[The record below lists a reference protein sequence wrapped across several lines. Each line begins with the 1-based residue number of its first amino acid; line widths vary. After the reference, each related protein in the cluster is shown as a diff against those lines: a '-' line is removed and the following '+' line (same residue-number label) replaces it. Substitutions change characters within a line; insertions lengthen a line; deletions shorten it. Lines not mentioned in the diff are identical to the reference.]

1 MNPNCGGVLL
11 GQVPAEK
18 PHRVLVDPTG
28 SPLTTSLK
36 AAEQQRRARLAAAVS
51 AAGAPLF
58 PYVDVPPVW
67 ADEPPGR
74 ALFDVLA
81 GTDPA
86 ALDDFD
92 LVELLKATGR
102 AAANVEAMQ
111 VRVLAE
117 LARRPRYARCAGD
130 PGGRHEHDSARAAA
144 DEASAAMQWTP
155 RYADSK
161 VNDALNLAEK
171 LPATLRALH
180 EGRIDAYRAR
190 VIAEETVPL
199 ADRPGLLAEVEA
211 KLLGTAGAKTGP
223 QVRAHAKKVV
233 LAVAPEV
240 AEQRRKKA
248 RRSRG
253 VDKPYECGNGMGQ
266 LGITGPIE
274 GLAAFWLA
282 VDAAAR
288 ARHTAASKATSTTG
302 AGDAG
307 NPSTAEPAHG
317 AAGAAEMAR
326 ADVGKTLD
334 QLRFDVLA
342 DLGWSALQAG
352 HLGCCSDNCGTSQ
365 RLGTRHGKPAQINV
379 TVPLS
384 TLLGASELPGELH
397 GFGPIT
403 AHTARTIA
411 ADGTWRRL
419 LTDPAT
425 GALLDYGRTTYTPP
439 QPLREHVIAR
449 DRTCRFPPCDIDADR
464 ADIDHST
471 PAADGGHTSELNT
484 GPLHRRHHNSKT
496 LHAWRL
502 RQDQPGHY
510 LWISP
515 ANHIYEIEP
524 ETIDLTLEFDQYEH
538 QPTLPTDPDPPPF

>member
-1 MNPNCGGVLL
+1 MD
-11 GQVPAEK
+11 
-18 PHRVLVDPTG
+18 HRGLVDPTG

-36 AAEQQRRARLAAAVS
+36 AAEEQARARVAAAVS
-51 AAGAPLF
+51 ISGEPLF
-58 PYVDVPPVW
+58 EVDVPPAW

-86 ALDDFD
+86 DLDDFE

-102 AAANVEAMQ
+102 LAAKVEALQ

-130 PGGRHEHDSARAAA
+130 PGGRHEHDSAGAAA
-144 DEASAAMQWTP
+144 DEAAAAMHWTP
-155 RYADSK
+155 SFADGK
-161 VNDALNLAEK
+161 VRDALTLVER
-171 LPATLRALH
+171 LPATLAAL
-180 EGRIDAYRAR
+180 EAGQIDGYRAR
-190 VIAEETVPL
+190 VIAEETSPL

-211 KLLGTAGAKTGP
+211 SILGKAGSKTGP
-223 QVRAHAKKVV
+223 QVRAHAKKTV
-233 LAVAPEV
+233 LAMAPEV
-240 AEQRRKKA
+240 AEQRRKNAK
-248 RRSRG
+248 RSRG
-253 VDKPYECGNGMGQ
+253 VDKPVECGNGMGH

-288 ARHTAASKATSTTG
+288 ARHTAAAKVNTNSG

-307 NPSTAEPAHG
+307 TASAADEA
-317 AAGAAEMAR
+317 AAGASRNRGDEIAR

-342 DLGWSALQAG
+342 DLGFAALQAG
-352 HLGCCSDNCGTSQ
+352 HLGCCNPECSGLSQ
-365 RLGTRHGKPAQINV
+365 RLGTRHGRAVNINI
-379 TVPLS
+379 TVPVT
-384 TLLGASELPGELH
+384 TLLGTSDLPGELH

-403 AHTARTIA
+403 AEAARALA

-425 GALLDYGRTTYTPP
+425 GTLLDYGRNTYPPP
-439 QPLREHVIAR
+439 QTLREHITAR

-464 ADIDHST
+464 ADIDHTT
-471 PAADGGHTSELNT
+471 PASDGGHTSDLNT

-502 RQDQPGHY
+502 KQDQPGHY

-524 ETIDLTLEFDQYEH
+524 EAIGVILTFDQYQH
-538 QPTLPTDPDPPPF
+538 RPTMPTNPDPPPF